1 MLVAQQRNWKVE
13 LTFDLCVLEAL
24 LTSALVAEGQPG
36 SQAQPRKKG
45 FQRFQVVGVLGA
57 PAALQ
62 HVQTWSVPHEFP
74 PFLRSQKPSGVPPG
88 RWRVSLL
95 AEPC

>member
-13 LTFDLCVLEAL
+13 LTFDLYVLEAL

-45 FQRFQVVGVLGA
+45 FQRFQVVGVL
-57 PAALQ
+57 Q
-62 HVQTWSVPHEFP
+62 HMQTWLVPNKFP
-74 PFLRSQKPSGVPPG
+74 PFLRGHKPSGG
-88 RWRVSLL
+88 AARLL
-95 AEPC
+95 ARIPAGRTQ